1 MRQEIFGLESSV
13 EGKGSRWLRDEEM
26 AKLSVAIR
34 IVFVRKE
41 ERGKWVVMLLFSTL
55 KVTPR
60 CRDNGKLK

>member
-13 EGKGSRWLRDEEM
+13 EGKGSRWVRDEEM